1 MVKLYLKKKQNKTQI
16 PPPPPPKKRKEK
28 KAQKNIWNEW
38 MKVDKNYGEVYGHK
52 IYIFNSRGQRLLL
65 RPIILYTDEKQ
76 VS

>member
-1 MVKLYLKKKQNKTQI
+1 
-16 PPPPPPKKRKEK
+16 
-28 KAQKNIWNEW
+28 